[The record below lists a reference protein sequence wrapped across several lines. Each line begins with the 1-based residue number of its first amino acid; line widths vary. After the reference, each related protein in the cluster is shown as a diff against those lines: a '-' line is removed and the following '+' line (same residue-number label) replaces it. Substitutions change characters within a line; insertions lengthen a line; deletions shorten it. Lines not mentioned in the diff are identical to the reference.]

1 MNLPPI
7 LPLIAGVL
15 SLWLPVSEPSSPRIP
30 DADRIRIAEAFR
42 MADQLRAKLWKRWDA
57 TPFVLLLV
65 TPDHEFLIRHPRP
78 TAEFTFLEYDS
89 LLRSDVYYRGRVNQT
104 NLLATFPAVG
114 GLPTIV
120 VGQAE
125 NTQAKRSTRWVITLL
140 HEHFHQFQQ
149 SQPDYYPSVRDLDLS
164 RGDQSGM
171 WMLNYSFPYDSTEV
185 SLQFQLLS
193 RRLRETLLSPD
204 PEFIVYLNRYIEL
217 RSEFNRQLQQSDYR
231 YFSFQLWQ
239 EGIAR
244 YTELKAVELITAEYE
259 PTEAFRNLGDFLS
272 FKEESRG
279 IRFEILSQLR
289 SMRLKESRRSAF
301 YAFGA
306 AEALLLDRAAPGWQE
321 HYFSRRFY
329 LESLFP
335 KR

>member
-1 MNLPPI
+1 
-7 LPLIAGVL
+7 
-15 SLWLPVSEPSSPRIP
+15 
-30 DADRIRIAEAFR
+30 
-42 MADQLRAKLWKRWDA
+42 MADQFRGRLWKDWDA
-57 TPFVLLLV
+57 IPFALLLV
-65 TPDHEFLIRHPRP
+65 TSEQEFLIRHPRP
-78 TAEFTFLEYDS
+78 SGDFRLLEYDS
-89 LLRSDVYYRGRVNQT
+89 LLRSDIYYRNRVHQT

-114 GLPTIV
+114 GLATIV

-125 NTQAKRSTRWVITLL
+125 NTQARRSTRWVITLL

-149 SQPDYYPSVRDLDLS
+149 SQSDYYPSVRELDLS

-171 WMLNYSFPYDSTEV
+171 WMLNYPFPYDSTEI

-193 RRLRETLLSPD
+193 RRLRETLLSPN
-204 PEFIVYLNRYIEL
+204 PEFIVYLHRYREL
-217 RSEFNRQLQQSDYR
+217 RDEFNRLLQQSDYR

-244 YTELKAVELITAEYE
+244 YTELRAVEMIAAEYE
-259 PTEAFRNLGDFLS
+259 PTETFRELKDFLP
-272 FKEESRG
+272 FREESRG
-279 IRFEILSQLR
+279 IRFEVLSQLR

-321 HYFSRRFY
+321 HYFTRRFY
-329 LESLFP
+329 LESLF
-335 KR
+335 KKQ